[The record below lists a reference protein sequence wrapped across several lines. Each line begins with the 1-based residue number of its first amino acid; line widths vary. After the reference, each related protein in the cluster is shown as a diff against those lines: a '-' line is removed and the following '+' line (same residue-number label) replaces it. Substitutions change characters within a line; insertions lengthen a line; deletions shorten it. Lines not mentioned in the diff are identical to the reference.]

1 MCPAPAIV
9 TATVQSGPFDV
20 AEEMAALQLAD
31 GEIGGVVSFT
41 GLCRNDGG
49 DLTALE
55 LEHYPA
61 MAEQQLQQIA
71 QQAAEKWAVSRLRL
85 VHRFGMIRPGEPI
98 VLVIAASAHRADA
111 FHAAEFVM
119 DFLKTDAPFWKKEH
133 RENAASSWVEAH
145 AADDEAKARWQ
156 SR

>member
-1 MCPAPAIV
+1 MRL
-9 TATVQSGPFDV
+9 G
-20 AEEMAALQLAD
+20 AALKLLKN
-31 GEIGGVVSFT
+31 SP
-41 GLCRNDGG
+41 
-49 DLTALE
+49 LTFISTA
-55 LEHYPA
+55 
-61 MAEQQLQQIA
+61 
-71 QQAAEKWAVSRLRL
+71 
-85 VHRFGMIRPGEPI
+85 FGMIRPGEPI